1 MYLLARVI
9 HQSAAEDNGQIPFV
23 LASYLQYGPFSGI
36 ITSLRI
42 SGSFHRYPVD
52 DNPHPLRMQRFLSVL
67 CCALS
72 LSLSL
77 SSCCKHLLDS
87 QRRQVSVS
95 SIRPVSSLLFS
106 QRLLTSSCRCAR
118 VSKPIHFYSQP
129 VQLYYVCN
137 IAICICSARTVSR
150 AEIVGT
156 CWSKENTYRHM
167 TNDRPVTLLQTLRF
181 LLAFA
186 RLTC

>member
-23 LASYLQYGPFSGI
+23 LASYLQYGPFFGI

-77 SSCCKHLLDS
+77 SLCL
-87 QRRQVSVS
+87 
-95 SIRPVSSLLFS
+95 
-106 QRLLTSSCRCAR
+106 R
-118 VSKPIHFYSQP
+118 VSNTCSTLNVGKSLCLLSVQYPLCCFLKDCWRVPIDAHVSLNRFTFTASLYNYITYATLQFASALR
-129 VQLYYVCN
+129 VQ
-137 IAICICSARTVSR
+137 
-150 AEIVGT
+150 
-156 CWSKENTYRHM
+156 
-167 TNDRPVTLLQTLRF
+167 F
-181 LLAFA
+181 LE
-186 RLTC
+186 

>member
-52 DNPHPLRMQRFLSVL
+52 DNPYPLRMQKFLSVL

-72 LSLSL
+72 LSHP
-77 SSCCKHLLDS
+77 SSCFKHLLDS

-95 SIRPVSSLLFS
+95 SICLVSSLLFS
-106 QRLLTSSCRCAR
+106 QTLLTSSCRCAR

-137 IAICICSARTVSR
+137 IAICICSARTVSPV
-150 AEIVGT
+150 EIVGT
-156 CWSKENTYRHM
+156 C
-167 TNDRPVTLLQTLRF
+167 
-181 LLAFA
+181 
-186 RLTC
+186 

>member
-52 DNPHPLRMQRFLSVL
+52 NNPHPLRMQRFLSVL

-77 SSCCKHLLDS
+77 SSCFKHLLDS

-106 QRLLTSSCRCAR
+106 QGLLTSSCRRAR
-118 VSKPIHFYSQP
+118 VSKPIHFYSQA

-137 IAICICSARTVSR
+137 IAICICSASTVSR
-150 AEIVGT
+150 VEIVGT
-156 CWSKENTYRHM
+156 C
-167 TNDRPVTLLQTLRF
+167 
-181 LLAFA
+181 
-186 RLTC
+186 